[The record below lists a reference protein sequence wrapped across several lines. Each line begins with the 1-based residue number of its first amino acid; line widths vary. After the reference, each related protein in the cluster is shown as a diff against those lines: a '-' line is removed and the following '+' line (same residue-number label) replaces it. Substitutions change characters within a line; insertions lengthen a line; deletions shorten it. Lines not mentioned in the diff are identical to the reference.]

1 MKKRIL
7 SLMLVLVLAVS
18 LLTVAAAGAN
28 RPWED
33 AYRKTIK
40 STVSKYGW
48 NIMLA
53 DIDMD
58 GVPELQFGS
67 TPGTG
72 LFSYVEK
79 MYTFRNGAVQQIKL
93 DGRAYLPILDGDG
106 YTAYR
111 NDATGMLKVE
121 VTWFV
126 RDSASVFINN
136 TAECSLVN
144 DVYSAKPTF
153 SVVENNGVKQYGTG
167 GQWVSAA
174 QYNALYAARIQGWS
188 LVGALPTASSASA
201 VYNKRITDADI
212 DKLFADY
219 PVGQAYTVSG
229 FRDVLSS
236 DYYAFPVIWAASHDP
251 QITNGTTATTFS
263 PNSSCTR
270 GQVVTFLWRANGC
283 PEPRSTSNPFADVD
297 LNAYYGKA
305 VLWAVGGEQHH
316 QRHGRRTVRAGRD
329 GDARA
334 GRDLPLA
341 HAEPAQGERQQPLHG
356 RAGRRVLCRRGAVGG
371 RERHHERHRRQ
382 HVQPGRPLHARADR
396 DLPVP
401 RHGAARHC
409 AITTH
414 AA

>member
-79 MYTFRNGAVQQIKL
+79 MYTFRDGAIRQIKL
-93 DGRAYLPILDGDG
+93 DGSAYLPILDGDG

-283 PEPRSTSNPFADVD
+283 PEPKSTGNPFADVD

-305 VLWAVGGEQHH
+305 VLWAVENSITNGMGAGQFAPDATVTRGQVVTFLWRTRNQPKVSGSNPFTDVPAGEYY
-316 QRHGRRTVRAGRD
+316 A
-329 GDARA
+329 DA
-334 GRDLPLA
+334 
-341 HAEPAQGERQQPLHG
+341 
-356 RAGRRVLCRRGAVGG
+356 VLWAV
-371 RERHHERHRRQ
+371 
-382 HVQPGRPLHARADR
+382 AN
-396 DLPVP
+396 
-401 RHGAARHC
+401 
-409 AITTH
+409 AITNGTG
-414 AA
+414 ANTFSPDAPCTRAQIVTFLYRDMGPRVTAQ